1 MLEPW
6 FSHLISE
13 QQSNEFIVS
22 MANWDL
28 KWAFQIIQWIE
39 QKERTKTKWRSPFF
53 ICRPAYTEKI
63 IELPINIS
71 SNIEKKINSIMELIL
86 LCSDYIKYIF
96 EKWEEISKEKILEYL
111 LKPKNK
117 DYYIWSNL
125 EDSIAYFQAD
135 TFINLRWEII
145 VENIQMPDVWFF
157 LKHLSSKW
165 SLQDIKKINE
175 KLRKKIVDKILQFWF
190 NKITLITRNEVL
202 DNNEDLLEINEI
214 EVLKTDFE
222 QHGINVSVSSID
234 DLNFDEN
241 ILYLLMNLDYSV
253 INEQIIKLFNLAVKN
268 TKNFSPNPFLQF
280 VSKHITWFNTI
291 RLIEEEKIKEFWII
305 TNPNHN
311 KINEETFLRIENYF
325 NRLWLDPKKRILNIK
340 KLTTD
345 EVLYVSRDSLH
356 SLRKIPNFI
365 NWEKY
370 IEIIEVPFIDW
381 EQILLKRWHDL
392 LNMFRFMFLK

>member
-1 MLEPW
+1 
-6 FSHLISE
+6 
-13 QQSNEFIVS
+13 
-22 MANWDL
+22 
-28 KWAFQIIQWIE
+28 
-39 QKERTKTKWRSPFF
+39 
-53 ICRPAYTEKI
+53 
-63 IELPINIS
+63 
-71 SNIEKKINSIMELIL
+71 
-86 LCSDYIKYIF
+86 
-96 EKWEEISKEKILEYL
+96 
-111 LKPKNK
+111 
-117 DYYIWSNL
+117 
-125 EDSIAYFQAD
+125 
-135 TFINLRWEII
+135 
-145 VENIQMPDVWFF
+145 
-157 LKHLSSKW
+157 
-165 SLQDIKKINE
+165 
-175 KLRKKIVDKILQFWF
+175 
-190 NKITLITRNEVL
+190 
-202 DNNEDLLEINEI
+202 
-214 EVLKTDFE
+214 
-222 QHGINVSVSSID
+222 
-234 DLNFDEN
+234 
-241 ILYLLMNLDYSV
+241 
-253 INEQIIKLFNLAVKN
+253 
-268 TKNFSPNPFLQF
+268 LQF